1 MSTHFVTGGTG
12 FIGKHLV
19 KALLDRGDRV
29 YILVRPSK
37 KLTAHQRALSNF
49 PNNRNRLTVI
59 SGDIGRNNL
68 GISSTNLKRL
78 RKENINFVWHLAANL
93 AFNQNLEDKIR
104 FKANVS
110 GTKNVVNVANYLG
123 AVLCHCS
130 TAYIC
135 GDAKELGENDWN
147 VGQKFRNA
155 YEHTKFLGEKVVR
168 EQSKVP
174 YVIYRP
180 PLIIDKP
187 TPGKASNCTFGYYRY
202 AYMFFLFRKWL
213 TNCLTNQKVLK
224 VIFTIF
230 GAKFNKARNAV
241 SVPFLVMP
249 YPKNIHVNM
258 VPIDYVIKSFL
269 KIALNPVAHN
279 KTYHLTHPRP
289 RAFIFLMKTMFADL
303 GIKDVKYLAI
313 NPKLFALLFKM
324 FYFVI
329 IPWRGYI
336 KSALSYIPYITTSP
350 VFIRKHINLY
360 NSPPSIISK
369 KYFSKINKEAF
380 EKIFPGIKT

>member
-59 SGDIGRNNL
+59 SGDISRNNL

-93 AFNQNLEDKIR
+93 AFNQNLEDKVR
-104 FKANVS
+104 FKANVI
-110 GTKNVVNVANYLG
+110 GTKNVVGVANYFG
-123 AVLCHCS
+123 SILCHCS

-303 GIKDVKYLAI
+303 GIKDAKYLAI

-336 KSALSYIPYITTSP
+336 KSALSYMPYITTSP
-350 VFIRKHINLY
+350 VFIRKHVNLY
-360 NSPPSIISK
+360 NSPPKQISK
-369 KYFSKINKEAF
+369 KYFSKINKKAF
-380 EKIFPGIKT
+380 EEIFPKI